1 MWKKILLIPIIT
13 LFCMGFFINVVHAD
27 EVSIVPN
34 DTFEL
39 YSSLSDSNSLIVQEV
54 KRSTSLYPFTES
66 NCDLGTSSLVPDSV
80 YLRSTN
86 ASSYLDIVKSVY
98 PSSPSFNYKFR
109 NFVVTLDMSDNING
123 YYRYSFD
130 LYFGLSGGFTQW
142 ADFYNVTVDLT
153 PSYTYSSVP
162 LFISDSDDGMH
173 CTVYLVGQS
182 DFIVNDD
189 YTPNT
194 GLEKFSL
201 VHIFVESTFFY
212 DSSYGTDVVFNLSPW
227 FESNI
232 SALSFDPSV
241 LPVDRSFRFVV
252 NNRIESSLVGNVDP
266 PVTPTPTVTP
276 YPGQDTQES
285 IQQGVSNI
293 EGQINQLTN
302 ILNPQ
307 VSPIP
312 TPPEFTI
319 DETPFAE
326 FESMTF
332 PDISEGQPIF
342 STLWDVF
349 SPLMPYVL
357 VMGTSLILTF
367 FIMWILRGGWL

>member
-1 MWKKILLIPIIT
+1 MNKFLFFLPCFFLFIGT
-13 LFCMGFFINVVHAD
+13 LSVSASAD

-39 YSSLSDSNSLIVQEV
+39 YSSLSDSGSLIVQEV
-54 KRSTSLYPFTES
+54 KRSTSLYPFTDS
-66 NCDLGTSSLVPDSV
+66 SCDLGTSSLVPDSV
-80 YLRSTN
+80 YLMSTN
-86 ASSYLDIVKSVY
+86 ASSYLDSVKSVY

-130 LYFGLSGGFTQW
+130 LYFGLSGGFVQW
-142 ADFYNVTVDLT
+142 ADFNATVDLT
-153 PSYTYSSVP
+153 PTYTFSSAP
-162 LFISDSDDGMH
+162 LFISDSEDGLH

-189 YTPNT
+189 YTPAT

-212 DSSYGTDVVFNLSPW
+212 DSSYGTDIVFNLSPW

-232 SALSFDPSV
+232 SALSFNPSV

-252 NNRIESSLVGNVDP
+252 NNRVISSLVGNVDP
-266 PVTPTPTVTP
+266 PVTPTSTVTP

-302 ILNPQ
+302 VLNPY

-312 TPPEFTI
+312 TPPELTI

-342 STLWDVF
+342 SSLWDVF
-349 SPLMPYVL
+349 EPLLPYVF

-367 FIMWILRGGWL
+367 FVMWILRGGWL